1 MFEGRRLVIA
11 TKHRKEEVLA
21 PILERELGVHCFT
34 LPTFDSDLFGT
45 FSGEVERL
53 DDAILTA
60 RLKCEKAMEMAQC
73 DLAIASEGSFG
84 SHPSFYFLPT
94 DDEVILLVDKKLDA
108 SFSSREL
115 SLDTNF
121 NGEEISSYEELT
133 DFANRSKFPSHGLIL
148 RKSKTCRETIIKGIT
163 DWPVLKESYDK
174 LIKSNSSL
182 FVETD
187 MRAMFNPTRMKV
199 ISIAAERLVANLK
212 STCPFCHFPGFSIV
226 KIKEG
231 LPCELCHFPTRSIM
245 SHIYICQK
253 CLETKE
259 ILYPNQKMAEDPA
272 FCDFC
277 NP

>member
-53 DDAILTA
+53 DDAMLTA

-84 SHPSFYFLPT
+84 SHPSFYFLSS

>member
-53 DDAILTA
+53 DDAMLTA

-84 SHPSFYFLPT
+84 SHPSFYFLSS

-245 SHIYICQK
+245 SHIYTCQK

>member
-21 PILERELGVHCFT
+21 PILERELGVHSFT